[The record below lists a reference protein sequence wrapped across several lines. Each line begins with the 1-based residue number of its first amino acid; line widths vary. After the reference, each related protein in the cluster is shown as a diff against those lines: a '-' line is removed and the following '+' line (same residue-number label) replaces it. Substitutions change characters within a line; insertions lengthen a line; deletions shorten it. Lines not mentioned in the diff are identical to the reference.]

1 MKYTIQNYF
10 LENEGMFDFVILNID
25 LVLNRYVLRYSIV
38 FFEKKLL

>member
-10 LENEGMFDFVILNID
+10 LQNEGMFNFVILNID